1 MSTLAGLL
9 FLVGGFG
16 IFICSILLL
25 VLRERWPTRTPNRTV
40 AHFERSRTALGKIHQ
55 VQTRLRDSSRARAR
69 AMHPADHEERPRR
82 SA

>member
-16 IFICSILLL
+16 IFVCSILLL
-25 VLRERWPTRTPNRTV
+25 VARERWPTRTPKRTV

-55 VQTRLRDSSRARAR
+55 VQTRLQDSSRARAR
-69 AMHPADHEERPRR
+69 VMHPSGDRERHRR